1 MMNTLS
7 VQEVKQI
14 SAKETKAYVGFYD
27 GLMSNIIPVN
37 FFWKDGS
44 ALYAYTRFRKKA
56 RMLKKSPE
64 LCVEID
70 LSVPAR
76 WCSITLWGDYED
88 LKDKTEREW
97 VYRKFLKMTEPQQK
111 AAPKETGEDAPKISG
126 SINRDSGHIFLI
138 RIQYTTGMEE
148 KNRDDQHVNAI
159 PQPVLEKMMR
169 DSQT

>member
-1 MMNTLS
+1 MNTLS

-14 SAKETKAYVGFYD
+14 SATETKAYVGFYD

-56 RMLKKSPE
+56 RTLKKSPE

-70 LSVPAR
+70 LSVPSR
-76 WCSITLWGDYED
+76 WCSVTLWGNYED

-97 VYRKFLKMTEPQQK
+97 VYRKFLKMTDPRQK
-111 AAPKETGEDAPKISG
+111 VAAKEIPEDTPKISG

-138 RIQYTTGMEE
+138 RIQYITGMEE
-148 KNRDDQHVNAI
+148 KTRDDQYVNTI
-159 PQPVLEKMMR
+159 PQPLLEKMMR